1 MAHPNVSSVYGP
13 VKSWRL
19 GRSLGVDL
27 LCIDSIC
34 SFDCVYCQLGK
45 INQLTTERHT
55 FVPTATLIK
64 DLEAS
69 DWRHS
74 DVVTISGSGEP
85 TLALNLGEAI
95 DAIKSITGRTV
106 IVLTNS
112 TLLGDPEVRRDLL
125 KADRV
130 YCKLD
135 AWNDDQLR
143 RINRPVTTISHEAI
157 VDGIIALRNEFDGV
171 IAIQTMVLTHLSEA
185 DIARYA
191 KILTAIRP
199 DEVQINIPS
208 RPVPADWEIDNRG
221 NRTEPDDHAKIL
233 KIVEPAELLRVADRI
248 EELTLLPVITPPA
261 FRTES
266 PKAAPAA

>member
-1 MAHPNVSSVYGP
+1 MTHPNVSCVYGP

-34 SFDCVYCQLGK
+34 SFDCIYCQLGK

-64 DLEAS
+64 DVEAS

-85 TLALNLGEAI
+85 TLALNLGDAI
-95 DAIKSITGRTV
+95 DAIKEITGRNV

-112 TLLGDPEVRRDLL
+112 TLLSDPAVRSELS

-135 AWNDDQLR
+135 AWSDDQLR
-143 RINRPVTTISHEAI
+143 RINRPVTTISHEEI
-157 VDGIIALRNEFDGV
+157 VEGITALRREYSGFM
-171 IAIQTMVLTHLSEA
+171 AIQTMILSHLTES

-191 KILTAIRP
+191 KILKAIGP

-208 RPVPADWEIDNRG
+208 RPVPADWQIDNRG
-221 NRTEPDDHAKIL
+221 NRTEPDPDSKIL
-233 KIVEPAELLRVADRI
+233 KVIEPAELLRVADRL

-261 FRTES
+261 YRKERAES
-266 PKAAPAA
+266 VPAA